1 MSKVVNKDSN
11 KSSKK
16 PNLQVSLIFVFKLV
30 AKQKP
35 MLLFWYFLQLIS
47 EIGTTVLPIILPKY
61 IFEFLMAITQGT
73 PYDEVKKKL
82 IGTVGLLIGFTLFAN
97 CIVKVATAIRAAMN
111 EWFNRYLEQTIAEQV
126 MNMDFEH
133 TEDPDALDQL
143 NKAKD
148 GIAWYSGGVEGIL
161 SNLYKVVLNFCVLV
175 CGSALVIKECPWL
188 MVIQAIGLLTSV
200 FFNARINRAEIQSF
214 KDASVVNR
222 RFAYFFYQV
231 SNFNYGKDIRLYNS
245 ADMFSK
251 RGIKENSKLLD
262 VWKNQAFCTMRNF
275 FGVNICNAI
284 RDSASYLYL
293 GLLAISKTITVGDF
307 TMYCAA
313 SSAFYWAVYRILEGV
328 QEVVKRSNYIAEYF
342 TFMQYPS
349 VMPKGTERVVEQ
361 EHTIEF
367 RDVSFKYPRSE
378 KYVLRHVNLT
388 IKSGEHL
395 AIVGLNGAG
404 KTTFIKLLCRLYDVS
419 DGEILLDGKN
429 IKNYCDEEYRKLFS
443 PVFQDFQL
451 FAFTLKENVAFM
463 QVSKEEESSINH
475 ALELSGVYND
485 VVKLKQGIETII
497 SKSFDENGTELS
509 GGQKQKVAI
518 SRALYKDAPLVILD
532 EPTAALDPVAEYEIY
547 KKFNELVGGKTAIY
561 ISHRLSSCKFCER
574 IAVFAED
581 GIKEY
586 GTHDELV
593 TKPNGIYAEMFAA
606 QAQYYV

>member
-1 MSKVVNKDSN
+1 MSKTVN
-11 KSSKK
+11 KSSNK
-16 PNLQVSLIFVFKLV
+16 PNIPAALMFVFRLV
-30 AKQKP
+30 KKEKP
-35 MLLFWYFLQLIS
+35 MLYLWYFLQLIS

-61 IFEFLMAITQGT
+61 IFEFLIAITQGT
-73 PYDEVKKKL
+73 SYEEVKYKL
-82 IGTVGLLIGFTLFAN
+82 VGTVGLLIGFTLLGN
-97 CIVKVATAIRAAMN
+97 CIVKVTTAIRTTTN
-111 EWFNRYLEQTIAEQV
+111 EWFNRYLEQTVAERA

-133 TEDPDALDQL
+133 TESPDALDQL

-161 SNLYKVVLNFCVLV
+161 SNFYKVVLNFCVLI
-175 CGSALVIKECPWL
+175 CGSALVIRECPWL
-188 MVIQAIGLLTSV
+188 MVIQAAGLLTSA
-200 FFNARINRAEIQSF
+200 FFNVRINRAEIKSF
-214 KDASVVNR
+214 KDASVFNR
-222 RFAYFFYQV
+222 RFSYFFYQV

-245 ADMFSK
+245 ADMFSE
-251 RGIKENSKLLD
+251 RGKKENGKLLN
-262 VWKNQAFCTMRNF
+262 VWKKQAFCTMRNF
-275 FGVNICNAI
+275 FGINFCNTF

-293 GLLAISKTITVGDF
+293 GVLAISKRITVGDF

-342 TFMQYPS
+342 AFMQYPS
-349 VMPKGTERVVEQ
+349 VMPKGTESVAGQ

-388 IKSGEHL
+388 IKPGEHL
-395 AIVGLNGAG
+395 SIVGLNGAG

-419 DGEILLDGKN
+419 EGEILLDGKN
-429 IKNYCDEEYRKLFS
+429 IKSYSDGEYRKIFS

-451 FAFTLKENVAFM
+451 FAFTLKENVALAN
-463 QVSKEEESSINH
+463 VSGEEEVSVNQ

-485 VVKLKQGIETII
+485 VVKLERGIDTII
-497 SKSFDENGTELS
+497 YKSFDENGTELS

-518 SRALYKDAPLVILD
+518 SRALYKDAPVVILD

-547 KKFNELVGGKTAIY
+547 RKFNELVGGKTAIY
-561 ISHRLSSCKFCER
+561 ISHRLSSCKFCDR

-593 TKPNGIYAEMFAA
+593 MKSNGIYAEMFAA

>member
-1 MSKVVNKDSN
+1 MSKTVN
-11 KSSKK
+11 KSSNK
-16 PNLQVSLIFVFKLV
+16 PNIPAALMFVFRLV
-30 AKQKP
+30 KKEKP
-35 MLLFWYFLQLIS
+35 MLFLWYFLQLVS

-61 IFEFLMAITQGT
+61 IFEFLIAITQGIS
-73 PYDEVKKKL
+73 YEEVKYKL
-82 IGTVGLLIGFTLFAN
+82 VGTVALLIGFTLLGN
-97 CIVKVATAIRAAMN
+97 CIVKVTTAIRTTTN
-111 EWFNRYLEQTIAEQV
+111 EWFNRYLEQMVAERA

-133 TEDPDALDQL
+133 TESPDALDQL

-161 SNLYKVVLNFCVLV
+161 SNFYKVVLNFCGLV
-175 CGSALVIKECPWL
+175 CGSALVIRECPWL
-188 MVIQAIGLLTSV
+188 MVIQAAGLLTSA
-200 FFNARINRAEIQSF
+200 FFNVRINRAEIKSF
-214 KDASVVNR
+214 KDASVFNR
-222 RFAYFFYQV
+222 RFSYFFYQV

-245 ADMFSK
+245 ADMFSE
-251 RGIKENSKLLD
+251 RGKKENGKLLN
-262 VWKNQAFCTMRNF
+262 VWKKQAFCTMRNF
-275 FGVNICNAI
+275 FGINFCNTF

-293 GLLAISKTITVGDF
+293 GVLAISKRITVGDF

-342 TFMQYPS
+342 AFMQYPS
-349 VMPKGTERVVEQ
+349 VMPKGTESVAGQ

-388 IKSGEHL
+388 IKPGEHL
-395 AIVGLNGAG
+395 SIVGLNGAG

-419 DGEILLDGKN
+419 EGEILLDGKN
-429 IKNYCDEEYRKLFS
+429 IKSYSDEEYRKIFS

-451 FAFTLKENVAFM
+451 FAFTLKENVALAN
-463 QVSKEEESSINH
+463 VSGEEEVSVNQ

-485 VVKLKQGIETII
+485 VVKLERGIDTII
-497 SKSFDENGTELS
+497 YKSFDENGTELS

-518 SRALYKDAPLVILD
+518 SRALYKDAPVVILD

-547 KKFNELVGGKTAIY
+547 RKFNELVGGKTAIY
-561 ISHRLSSCKFCER
+561 ISHRLSSCKFCDR

-593 TKPNGIYAEMFAA
+593 TKSNGIYAEMFAA

>member
-1 MSKVVNKDSN
+1 MSKAVN
-11 KSSKK
+11 KSSNK
-16 PNLQVSLIFVFKLV
+16 PNIPAALMFVFRLV
-30 AKQKP
+30 KKEKP
-35 MLLFWYFLQLIS
+35 MLFLWYFLQLVS

-73 PYDEVKKKL
+73 SYEEVKHKL
-82 IGTVGLLIGFTLFAN
+82 VGTVGLLIGFTLLGN
-97 CIVKVATAIRAAMN
+97 CIVKVTTAIRTATN
-111 EWFNRYLEQTIAEQV
+111 EWFNRYLEQTVAERA
-126 MNMDFEH
+126 MNMDFEY
-133 TEDPDALDQL
+133 TESPDALDQL

-161 SNLYKVVLNFCVLV
+161 SNFYKVVLNFCVLI
-175 CGSALVIKECPWL
+175 CGSALVIRECPWL
-188 MVIQAIGLLTSV
+188 MVIQAAGLLTSA
-200 FFNARINRAEIQSF
+200 FFNMRINRAEIKSF
-214 KDASVVNR
+214 KDASVFNR
-222 RFAYFFYQV
+222 RFSYFFYQV

-245 ADMFSK
+245 ADMFSE
-251 RGIKENSKLLD
+251 RGEKENGKLLN
-262 VWKNQAFCTMRNF
+262 VWKKQAFCTMRNF
-275 FGVNICNAI
+275 FGINFCNTF

-293 GLLAISKTITVGDF
+293 GVLAISKRITVGDF

-342 TFMQYPS
+342 AFMQYPS
-349 VMPKGTERVVEQ
+349 VMPKGTESVAGQ

-388 IKSGEHL
+388 IKPGEHL
-395 AIVGLNGAG
+395 SIVGLNGAG

-419 DGEILLDGKN
+419 EGEILLDGKN
-429 IKNYCDEEYRKLFS
+429 IKSYSDEEYRKIFS

-451 FAFTLKENVAFM
+451 FAFTLKENVALAN
-463 QVSKEEESSINH
+463 VSREEEVSVNQ

-485 VVKLKQGIETII
+485 VVKLERGIDTII
-497 SKSFDENGTELS
+497 YKSFDENGTELS

-518 SRALYKDAPLVILD
+518 SRALYKDAPVVILD

-547 KKFNELVGGKTAIY
+547 RKFNELVGGKTAIY
-561 ISHRLSSCKFCER
+561 ISHRLSSCKFCDR

-581 GIKEY
+581 GIMEY

-593 TKPNGIYAEMFAA
+593 MKSNGIYAEMFAA